1 LAGTTVLLVED
12 HLINLEIAREI
23 LEQAG
28 VQVLQALNGRQA
40 LKLCSECGKIDAILM
55 DIQMPLMDG
64 LQASRAIRRMGIKK
78 QFAYLGTIPI
88 IAMTAHSM
96 KGDAEKCL
104 SAGMNAHVTKPFS
117 PKHLLSTLC
126 LWIKAL
132 AK

>member
-1 LAGTTVLLVED
+1 
-12 HLINLEIAREI
+12 
-23 LEQAG
+23 
-28 VQVLQALNGRQA
+28 
-40 LKLCSECGKIDAILM
+40 
-55 DIQMPLMDG
+55 
-64 LQASRAIRRMGIKK
+64 
-78 QFAYLGTIPI
+78 
-88 IAMTAHSM
+88 MTAHSM